1 MTEPTILKTKISMTS
16 STLVGKIEQ
25 SKGLYSASKQEVL
38 TPTLFSSSNRRED
51 EKRLIRQTGRPCLN
65 TVPLVNRV
73 LVYIY
78 HGGGGGG
85 GGGGSFLQEL
95 YF

>member
-1 MTEPTILKTKISMTS
+1 MTEPTILKTKNLISMTS

-25 SKGLYSASKQEVL
+25 SEGCIQHLSRKCLRPLVQIE
-38 TPTLFSSSNRRED
+38 
-51 EKRLIRQTGRPCLN
+51 EKRKAAIRQTGRPCLN

-85 GGGGSFLQEL
+85 GGGSFLQEL